1 MKKKAVIFTIL
12 LIIIILFTPS
22 FSYAEINS
30 STDSSAPVFKRSLNI
45 SPAQRFADKKAE
57 IQANRIEKLKEKAN
71 KEIERRLASLNKLI
85 EKLNKIKRLSSG
97 QKVSLINQIQTQ
109 INDLASL
116 KSKIELDTDLETLKT
131 DVQPI
136 VKSYRIYLLFIP
148 KIHIL
153 SAADVMQN
161 TADKLNELAAKLQ
174 TRIND
179 AKNADKNVSSLELL
193 LTDMQNKIID
203 AKKQATDAQ
212 DAVLPLTPDGYPDN
226 KTTLQSARK
235 MLQTGKHDLA
245 QARID
250 AKKIVNG
257 LKTFKVKT
265 NISETTA
272 SSSSE

>member
-1 MKKKAVIFTIL
+1 MKRNIL
-12 LIIIILFTPS
+12 VAITTLIIILLFTPS
-22 FSYAEINS
+22 FVYAQTITSTGS
-30 STDSSAPVFKRSLNI
+30 S
-45 SPAQRFADKKAE
+45 RFQNRKAE
-57 IQANRIEKLKEKAN
+57 IQTNRIEKLKEKAN

-85 EKLNKIKRLSSG
+85 EKLNKIKRLSSD
-97 QKVSLINQIQTQ
+97 QKVSLINQVQTQ

-131 DVQPI
+131 DVQSI

-179 AKNADKNVSSLELL
+179 AKNAGKNVSSLESL

-212 DAVLPLTPDGYPDN
+212 NAVLPLTPDGYPDN
-226 KTTLQSARK
+226 KTTFQSSRK
-235 MLQTGKHDLA
+235 MLQTGKHDLV

-250 AKKIVNG
+250 AKKIING
-257 LKTFKVKT
+257 LRALKVDT
-265 NISETTA
+265 SNNTA
-272 SSSSE
+272 TSSSQ